1 VAHVLGSPLAVRDP
15 RNLSPEIADELYVA
29 ASTVKT
35 HIKHIYAKLGA
46 HRRTEAVDRARAAG
60 LLASR

>member
-1 VAHVLGSPLAVRDP
+1 
-15 RNLSPEIADELYVA
+15 VA